1 MVMVKEPIG
10 PKIVDRMEGRG
21 RGSAV
26 TANDFLDL
34 GSRDSVDQALSR
46 LVKQQTLIRVDRGIY
61 AYPKVSRLIGA
72 VGPTAEEIAQAMARR
87 GSQRLLP
94 SGAMAANLL
103 GLSDQVPAKVEY
115 LTDGAACERRSGK
128 LLIRLKP
135 TTPKNMAT
143 ADRVTGPVI
152 QALRYLGKDNVG
164 DQVVSQLRQ
173 RLSEQDRLQLVE
185 DISFAP
191 GWMAPIFKKIAEKE
205 AVV

>member
-1 MVMVKEPIG
+1 MA
-10 PKIVDRMEGRG
+10 KIDYDREIRK
-21 RGSAV
+21 
-26 TANDFLDL
+26 
-34 GSRDSVDQALSR
+34 LSR
-46 LVKQQTLIRVDRGIY
+46 KVQILPSSTNIPACELRSLS
-61 AYPKVSRLIGA
+61 AYRI
-72 VGPTAEEIAQAMARR
+72 VGGVNEIAQAMARR
-87 GSQRLLP
+87 GSQKLLA

-152 QALRYLGKDNVG
+152 QALRHLGKDNVG
-164 DQVVSQLRQ
+164 DEVVSKLRQ
-173 RLSEQDRLQLVE
+173 RLSEQDRLQLLE

-191 GWMAPIFKKIAEKE
+191 GWMASIFKKIAEQKDE
-205 AVV
+205 V